1 MGLVP
6 GDTLQGDKYRIE
18 KWLRS
23 GLTTVS
29 YLAKRSDGSR
39 WVIKVLD
46 PQVLVG
52 LSDEERNRAE
62 TLFIQEAVKLERCS
76 GTTHIVRTGLYFKEG
91 DLLCLPVEYIGG
103 DSLAERSQLK
113 LTEETALTYIRQ
125 IGEALAV
132 VHAQGLVHR
141 DIRPSN
147 IFVRIEGSRIDAVL
161 TGFGLAMDCDTP
173 LTRTRAKELKD
184 GFSPVEL
191 YARGRPVGEYT
202 DVYSLAATLYE
213 LLTGVV
219 PASAEM
225 RRTDERTFVPPRI
238 LNPDITEG
246 TSEAIVTGMSFWAKD
261 RPQTVADWLA
271 RLGGEGRVKS
281 EGQQKALIKASEN
294 AVDWAKWGAIW
305 TAVGGVA
312 ATVAVLAAVGMWL
325 WDGMKDD
332 PALVVPVD
340 SEPAAVQESPEVP
353 DESRSEQDASSQD
366 AEP

>member
-1 MGLVP
+1 MGLGP
-6 GDTLQGDKYRIE
+6 GDTLQGGKYEIE

-29 YLAKRSDGSR
+29 YLAKRLDESR
-39 WVIKVLD
+39 WVIKILD

-76 GTTHIVRTGLYFKEG
+76 ETPHIVRTGLYFKAG
-91 DLLCLPVEYIGG
+91 DLLCLPVEYVGG
-103 DSLAERSQLK
+103 DSLAERPQLK
-113 LTEETALTYIRQ
+113 LTEEMALTYVRQ

-132 VHAQGLVHR
+132 IHGQGLVHR

-147 IFVRIEGSRIDAVL
+147 IFLRIIEGNRVDAVL

-173 LTRTRAKELKD
+173 LTRTRARELKD

-191 YARGRPVGEYT
+191 YARGRPVGTYT

-225 RRTDERTFVPPRI
+225 RREDERTFVPPRI
-238 LNPDITEG
+238 LNSDITEV
-246 TSEAIVTGMSFWAKD
+246 TSEAVVAGMSFWAKD
-261 RPQTVADWLA
+261 RPQTVTDWLA
-271 RLGGEGRVKS
+271 RLDGEGLAKL
-281 EGQQKALIKASEN
+281 EGKGKALPKVGKN
-294 AVDWAKWGAIW
+294 TVDWAKWGVIW
-305 TAVGGVA
+305 TAVGVM
-312 ATVAVLAAVGMWL
+312 AAVGMWL
-325 WDGMKDD
+325 WDGMKDK
-332 PALVVPVD
+332 PAKIVPVE
-340 SEPAAVQESPEVP
+340 SEPAAVQESPVAP
-353 DESRSEQDASSQD
+353 DTSSSEQDASSQD
-366 AEP
+366 AEL